1 MRAKTN
7 YFKLGLFVLGG
18 VALLIAGLLAFGA
31 KSYLSPKT
39 KFETAIPGEVS
50 GLSVGSR
57 VEFRGVPVGKV
68 TRITFAWVLYPQSK
82 SRLIIVQFE
91 VEGDLVPLPA
101 GIMDM
106 KSALQQVTD
115 KGLRAMVKGQGI
127 TGTSLLALEMLNP
140 TSYPPLTLDYTPR
153 DLYVPSAP
161 AQFTRMLE
169 AIERSLDHIEQLDIA
184 GIGQGITNA
193 LGSVAQLSEKLGKID
208 LQAISTNANSVL
220 AEVRNAAVKLQD
232 AVGQVQETIKSM
244 KLDMVS
250 QNADGLVSG
259 LRESNT
265 KLQTVLDRAGSV
277 PLQQTVTELQRA
289 LESLNDVLTELKRY
303 PSGFLFGKP
312 PPPVPGMQPTG
323 K

>member
-1 MRAKTN
+1 
-7 YFKLGLFVLGG
+7 

-31 KSYLSPKT
+31 KNYLSPKT

-91 VEGDLVPLPA
+91 VDGDLVPLPA
-101 GIMDM
+101 GMDM

-115 KGLRAMVKGQGI
+115 SGLRAMVKSQGI
-127 TGTSLLALEMLNP
+127 TGTSLLALENLNP
-140 TSYPPLTLDYTPR
+140 QNNPPLTLDYTPR
-153 DLYVPSAP
+153 ALYVPSAP

-169 AIERSLDHIEQLDIA
+169 AIEASLDHIQRLDIA
-184 GIGQGITNA
+184 GIGQSITNT
-193 LGSVAQLSEKLGKID
+193 LGAIVQLSDKLGQVD
-208 LQAISTNANSVL
+208 LQGISTNANSVL
-220 AEVRNAAVKLQD
+220 VEVRNAAVKLQD

-250 QNADGLVSG
+250 QNADGLVAG

-265 KLQTVLDRAGSV
+265 KLQTVLDRAGAI

-289 LESLNDVLTELKRY
+289 LESLNDVLTQLKRY

-312 PPPVPGMQPTG
+312 PPPVPGMQPAG

>member
-1 MRAKTN
+1 MSAKTN
-7 YFKLGLFVLGG
+7 HFKLGLFVLGA
-18 VALLIAGLLAFGA
+18 VALLFAGLLAFGA
-31 KSYLSPKT
+31 KSYFSPKT
-39 KFETAIPGEVS
+39 RFETAFPGDVS

-82 SRLIIVQFE
+82 SRLIIVQFDVDDE
-91 VEGDLVPLPA
+91 MVLLPP
-101 GIMDM
+101 DM
-106 KSALQQVTD
+106 SMKLALQQMTD

-127 TGTSLLALEMLNP
+127 TGTSLLAMEMLNP
-140 TSYPPLTLDYTPR
+140 NSYPPMTLDYKPHE
-153 DLYVPSAP
+153 LYVPSAP

-169 AIERSLDHIEQLDIA
+169 AIERSLDHIQRLDIV

-193 LGSVAQLSEKLGKID
+193 LGAVAQLSDKLGKLD

-220 AEVRNAAVKLQD
+220 VEVRNAAVKLQD

-244 KLDMVS
+244 KLDTVS

-265 KLQTVLDRAGSV
+265 KLQTVLDKAGAV

-312 PPPVPGMQPTG
+312 PPPVPGMQPTRQ
-323 K
+323 

>member
-1 MRAKTN
+1 MSAKTN
-7 YFKLGLFVLGG
+7 HFKLGLFVLGA
-18 VALLIAGLLAFGA
+18 VALLFAGLLAFGA
-31 KSYLSPKT
+31 KSYFSPKT
-39 KFETAIPGEVS
+39 RFETAFPGDVA

-68 TRITFAWVLYPQSK
+68 TRITFAWVLYPKSK
-82 SRLIIVQFE
+82 SRLIIVQFDVDDE
-91 VEGDLVPLPA
+91 MVLLPP
-101 GIMDM
+101 DM
-106 KSALQQVTD
+106 SMKLALQQMTD

-127 TGTSLLALEMLNP
+127 TGTSLLAMEMLNP
-140 TSYPPLTLDYTPR
+140 NSYPPLTLDYKPR
-153 DLYVPSAP
+153 ELYVPSAP

-169 AIERSLDHIEQLDIA
+169 AIERSLDHIQRLDIV

-193 LGSVAQLSEKLGKID
+193 LGSVAQLSDKLGKLD

-220 AEVRNAAVKLQD
+220 AEVKNAAVKLQD

-244 KLDMVS
+244 KLDTVS

-265 KLQTVLDRAGSV
+265 KLQTVLDKVGAV

-323 K
+323 Q

>member
-7 YFKLGLFVLGG
+7 YSKLGLFVLGG

-101 GIMDM
+101 GMDM

-140 TSYPPLTLDYTPR
+140 ISYPPLPLDYTPHV
-153 DLYVPSAP
+153 LYVPSAP

-169 AIERSLDHIEQLDIA
+169 AIEASLDHIQRLDIA
-184 GIGQGITNA
+184 GIGQSITNT
-193 LGSVAQLSEKLGKID
+193 LGSVAQLSDKLGKID
-208 LQAISTNANSVL
+208 LQAVSTNANSVL
-220 AEVRNAAVKLQD
+220 AEVRNAAVKIQD
-232 AVGQVQETIKSM
+232 TVGQVQETIKSM
-244 KLDMVS
+244 KLDTVS

-259 LRESNT
+259 LRESNA
-265 KLQTVLDRAGSV
+265 KLQTVLDRAGAV
-277 PLQQTVTELQRA
+277 PLQQTVAELQRA

>member
-91 VEGDLVPLPA
+91 VDGDLVPLPA
-101 GIMDM
+101 GMEM

-115 KGLRAMVKGQGI
+115 SGLRAMVKSQGI
-127 TGTSLLALEMLNP
+127 TGTSLLALENLNP
-140 TSYPPLTLDYTPR
+140 KSSPPLTLDYTPR
-153 DLYVPSAP
+153 ALYVPSAP

-169 AIERSLDHIEQLDIA
+169 AIEASLDHIQRLDIA
-184 GIGQGITNA
+184 GIGQSITNT
-193 LGSVAQLSEKLGKID
+193 LGSVAQLSDKLGKID
-208 LQAISTNANSVL
+208 LQAVSTNANSVF

-244 KLDMVS
+244 KLDTVS
-250 QNADGLVSG
+250 QNADGLVAG

-265 KLQTVLDRAGSV
+265 KLQTVLDRAGAV
-277 PLQQTVTELQRA
+277 PLQETVIELQRA

>member
-101 GIMDM
+101 GMDM

-140 TSYPPLTLDYTPR
+140 ISYPPLPLDYTPHA
-153 DLYVPSAP
+153 LYVPSAP

-169 AIERSLDHIEQLDIA
+169 AIEASLDHIQRLDIA
-184 GIGQGITNA
+184 GIGQSITNT
-193 LGSVAQLSEKLGKID
+193 LGSVAQLSDKLVKID
-208 LQAISTNANSVL
+208 LQAVSTNANSVL
-220 AEVRNAAVKLQD
+220 AEVRNAAVKIQD
-232 AVGQVQETIKSM
+232 TVGQVQETIKSM
-244 KLDMVS
+244 KLDTVS

-259 LRESNT
+259 LRESNA
-265 KLQTVLDRAGSV
+265 KLQTVLDRAGAV
-277 PLQQTVTELQRA
+277 PLQQTVAELQRA

>member
-1 MRAKTN
+1 MSARTN
-7 YFKLGLFVLGG
+7 HFKLGLFVLRA

-31 KSYLSPKT
+31 KNYFSPKT
-39 KFETAIPGEVS
+39 KFETAFPGQVS

-82 SRLIIVQFE
+82 SRLIIVQFDVDDE
-91 VEGDLVPLPA
+91 MVLLPP
-101 GIMDM
+101 DM
-106 KSALQQVTD
+106 SMKVALQQMTD
-115 KGLRAMVKGQGI
+115 KGLRAMVKGQEI
-127 TGTSLLALEMLNP
+127 TGTSLLAMEMLNP
-140 TSYPPLTLDYTPR
+140 NSYPPMTLDYKPR
-153 DLYVPSAP
+153 ELYVPSAP

-169 AIERSLDHIEQLDIA
+169 AIERSLDHIQRLDIV

-193 LGSVAQLSEKLGKID
+193 LGSVAQLSDKLGKLD

-220 AEVRNAAVKLQD
+220 AEVKNAAIKLQD
-232 AVGQVQETIKSM
+232 AVGQVQETIKNM
-244 KLDMVS
+244 KLDTVS
-250 QNADGLVSG
+250 QNADGLVAG

-265 KLQTVLDRAGSV
+265 KLQTVLDRAGAV
-277 PLQQTVTELQRA
+277 LLQQTVAELQRA

-323 K
+323 Q

>member
-101 GIMDM
+101 GMDM

-140 TSYPPLTLDYTPR
+140 ISYPPLPLDYTPHA
-153 DLYVPSAP
+153 LYVPSAP

-169 AIERSLDHIEQLDIA
+169 AIEASLDHIQRLDIA
-184 GIGQGITNA
+184 GIGQSITNT
-193 LGSVAQLSEKLGKID
+193 LGSVAQLSDKLGKID
-208 LQAISTNANSVL
+208 LQAVSTNANSVL
-220 AEVRNAAVKLQD
+220 AEVRNAAVKIQD
-232 AVGQVQETIKSM
+232 TVGQVQETIKSM
-244 KLDMVS
+244 KLDTVS

-259 LRESNT
+259 LRESNA
-265 KLQTVLDRAGSV
+265 KLQTVLDRAGAV

>member
-39 KFETAIPGEVS
+39 KFETAIPGDVS
-50 GLSVGSR
+50 GLSVGSS

-68 TRITFAWVLYPQSK
+68 TRITFAWALYPQSK
-82 SRLIIVQFE
+82 SRLIILQFE
-91 VEGDLVPLPA
+91 VDGDLVPLPA
-101 GIMDM
+101 GMDM

-115 KGLRAMVKGQGI
+115 SGLRAMVKSQGI

-140 TSYPPLTLDYTPR
+140 KNNPPLTLDYTPR
-153 DLYVPSAP
+153 ALYVPSAP

-169 AIERSLDHIEQLDIA
+169 AIERSLDHIQRLDIA
-184 GIGQGITNA
+184 GIGQSITNT
-193 LGSVAQLSEKLGKID
+193 LGAIVQLADKLGQVD
-208 LQAISTNANSVL
+208 LQGISTNANSVL

-232 AVGQVQETIKSM
+232 AIGQVQETIKSM
-244 KLDMVS
+244 KLDKVS
-250 QNADGLVSG
+250 QNADGLVAG

-265 KLQTVLDRAGSV
+265 KLQTVLDRAGAV